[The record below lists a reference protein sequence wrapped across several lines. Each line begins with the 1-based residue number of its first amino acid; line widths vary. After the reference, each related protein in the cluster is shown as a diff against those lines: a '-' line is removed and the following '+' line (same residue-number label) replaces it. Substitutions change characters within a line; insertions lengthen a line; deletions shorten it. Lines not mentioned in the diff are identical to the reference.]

1 MSLRPAARAGSVLVF
16 VTALCASTIS
26 SAGVVRG
33 QLTIVPDRGDVP
45 SEGLWRIDNGILPVV
60 PRAIDPRTE
69 CVLMLQPRGESKA
82 KDARKPSEETITVE
96 VRGLRLQPSVIAVPV
111 GATLE
116 IKNEDRVPH
125 TLYTAA
131 PEETVLPL
139 RPTPAGATRQ
149 ERMQRAGVFTL
160 LDDELPHVRGWI
172 IVTDGATAMRPD
184 EKGAF
189 RGEVPDGRYTLRLY
203 FRGNIVVERDLD
215 VSGKPL
221 ELTFALPSRSTVRKE
236 AAAPET
242 PPMRPLAATPDAGAP
257 PDGGSAH

>member
-1 MSLRPAARAGSVLVF
+1 MSLRPAARAGSVLV
-16 VTALCASTIS
+16 VMTALCASTTS

-33 QLTIVPDRGDVP
+33 QIAVVTDRGEAP

-60 PRAIDPRTE
+60 PRAIDPRSE
-69 CVLMLQPRGESKA
+69 CIVMLQPRSEGKTKDSK
-82 KDARKPSEETITVE
+82 KEETVNIE
-96 VRGLRLQPSVIAVPV
+96 IRGLRLQPSVIAVPV
-111 GATLE
+111 GAMLD
-116 IKNEDRVPH
+116 IKNGDRVPH

-149 ERMQRAGVFTL
+149 EKMQRPGVFTL

-172 IVTDGATAMRPD
+172 IVTDGATAVRPD

-203 FRGNIVVERDLD
+203 FRGNVVVERELD
-215 VSGKPL
+215 VSNKPI
-221 ELTFALPSRSTVRKE
+221 ELSLSLPGRASVRKE
-236 AAAPET
+236 AADA
-242 PPMRPLAATPDAGAP
+242 PPMRPLVATPDAGTPA
-257 PDGGSAH
+257 DGGSAH